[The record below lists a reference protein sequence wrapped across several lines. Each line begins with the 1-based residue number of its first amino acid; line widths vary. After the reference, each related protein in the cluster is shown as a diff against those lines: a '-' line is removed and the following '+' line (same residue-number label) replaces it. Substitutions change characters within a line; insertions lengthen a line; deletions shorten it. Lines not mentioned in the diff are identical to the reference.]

1 MGTQSWNVW
10 VGHKCNHACS
20 YKKEAEGDL
29 IGDTERRQWEDNE
42 ERFEDLACTFGVM

>member
-1 MGTQSWNVW
+1 MGT
-10 VGHKCNHACS
+10 KCNPVYP